1 MAPSTILGLSVLV
14 FLLFSAFF
22 LALSE
27 TAILTVTIVQARRM
41 EDEGRRGAA
50 TLNRILKRR
59 SDYLTTILLL
69 TLVTNLTATSIAST
83 LAYRSFQSWG
93 AVLATAA
100 MTVIIFIYCE
110 VAPKTYAVRYADKM
124 AVKVAGPVAFLGTV
138 FGPIVHVLAR
148 VATLSMRLV
157 GVHVTEPGPYMTEEE
172 LMTAVEISEEEG
184 VIKEEEKR
192 LIHHIFEFG
201 DTIVREVMMPR
212 PDMVCI
218 NEIVQFDDALGTA
231 VKEGH
236 SRFPVYRETIDNI
249 VGILYARDL
258 LAMVKTKKKDV
269 TVKDLM
275 RPAIFVPE
283 TKRVADL
290 LREIQKER
298 VHLAVVIDEYG
309 STAGLV
315 TMEDLLEEIVGE
327 IYDEYDAAT
336 EEIENIGEGRLRVDG
351 RAPVDDVSE
360 YFGVDLDYP
369 EVDSIGGLMLEL
381 FGRVPARGDT
391 TESDGLIFNIEKVA
405 GKRVIKVMISRANN
419 KNEPVSG
426 AEE

>member
-1 MAPSTILGLSVLV
+1 MA
-14 FLLFSAFF
+14 
-22 LALSE
+22 LAE
-27 TAILTVTIVQARRM
+27 TAILTVTVVQARRM
-41 EDEGRRGAA
+41 EEEGRRGAVA
-50 TLNRILKRR
+50 LGKILKKR
-59 SDYLTTILLL
+59 SDFLTTILLL

-83 LAYRSFQSWG
+83 LAYRSFKSWG
-93 AVLATAA
+93 AVLATAV
-100 MTVIIFIYCE
+100 MTIIIFIYCE

-124 AVKVAGPVAFLGTV
+124 AVRVAGPVVFLGTV
-138 FGPIVHVLAR
+138 FGPIVHLLAR
-148 VATLSMRLV
+148 VAILSMRLV
-157 GVHVTEPGPYMTEEE
+157 GIRVKEPGPYMTEEE

-212 PDMVCI
+212 PDMVCLEE
-218 NEIVQFDDALGTA
+218 NVALDKAIDTV
-231 VKEGH
+231 VKAGH
-236 SRFPVYRETIDNI
+236 SRFPVFKDNIDNI

-258 LAMVKTKKKDV
+258 LAMAARKTTGRAV
-269 TVKDLM
+269 RDLM

-327 IYDEYDAAT
+327 IYDEYDAAVA
-336 EEIENIGEGRLRVDG
+336 EIETLAEGRLRADG
-351 RAPVDDVSE
+351 RAPVDDVSD
-360 YFGVDLDYP
+360 YFQVKLDYP

-381 FGRVPARGDT
+381 FGRVPSRGET
-391 TESDGLIFNIEKVA
+391 VEADGLKFLIEKVA
-405 GKRVIKVMISRANN
+405 GRRVRTVLITRAE
-419 KNEPVSG
+419 KSD
-426 AEE
+426 A

>member
-1 MAPSTILGLSVLV
+1 MA
-14 FLLFSAFF
+14 
-22 LALSE
+22 LAE
-27 TAILTVTIVQARRM
+27 TAILTVTLVQARRM
-41 EDEGRRGAA
+41 EEEGRRGAVA
-50 TLNRILKRR
+50 LGKILKKR

-83 LAYRSFQSWG
+83 LAYRSFKSTG
-93 AVLATAA
+93 VALATAV
-100 MTVIIFIYCE
+100 MTIIIFIYCE

-124 AVKVAGPVAFLGTV
+124 AARVAGSVVFLGTV
-138 FGPIVHVLAR
+138 FGPVVHLLAR
-148 VATLSMRLV
+148 IAILSMRLV
-157 GVHVTEPGPYMTEEE
+157 GIRVSAPGPYMTEEE
-172 LMTAVEISEEEG
+172 LLTAVEISEEEG

-212 PDMVCI
+212 PDMICI
-218 NEIVQFDDALGTA
+218 DENVSMDKAIDTV
-231 VKEGH
+231 VKAGH
-236 SRFPVYRETIDNI
+236 SRFPVFKDNVDNI

-258 LAMVKTKKKDV
+258 LAMVAKKTTGGAVKDV
-269 TVKDLM
+269 M

-327 IYDEYDAAT
+327 IYDEYDAAIA
-336 EEIENIGEGRLRVDG
+336 EIETLAEGRLRVDG
-351 RAPVDDVSE
+351 RAPVDDVSD
-360 YFGVDLDYP
+360 YFQVKLDYP
-369 EVDSIGGLMLEL
+369 EVDTIGGLMLEI
-381 FGRVPARGDT
+381 FGRVPSRGENI
-391 TESDGLIFNIEKVA
+391 ESDGLEFKIEKVA
-405 GKRVIKVMISRANN
+405 GKRVRTVLITR
-419 KNEPVSG
+419 
-426 AEE
+426 AEETDEDMKGER

>member
-1 MAPSTILGLSVLV
+1 METSTILGLIS
-14 FLLFSAFF
+14 LLILLASASYVA
-22 LALSE
+22 LAE
-27 TAILTVTIVQARRM
+27 TAILTVTLVQARRM
-41 EDEGRRGAA
+41 EEEGRRGSTA
-50 TLNRILKRR
+50 LKKILKKR

-69 TLVTNLTATSIAST
+69 TLVANLTATSIAST
-83 LAYRSFQSWG
+83 LAYRSFKSWG
-93 AVLATAA
+93 AALATAV
-100 MTVIIFIYCE
+100 MTIIIFIYCE

-124 AVKVAGPVAFLGTV
+124 AVRVARPVVFLGTV
-138 FGPIVHVLAR
+138 FGPIVHLLAR
-148 VATLSMRLV
+148 AAMLSMRLF
-157 GVHVTEPGPYMTEEE
+157 GIRISEPGPYMTEEE
-172 LMTAVEISEEEG
+172 LLTAVEISEEEG

-218 NEIVQFDDALGTA
+218 SETVPLNEALEIV
-231 VKEGH
+231 VNEGH
-236 SRFPVYRETIDNI
+236 SRFPVWQDNVDNI

-258 LAMVKTKKKDV
+258 LGMVAKKTMDAK
-269 TVKDLM
+269 VKDLM

-290 LREIQKER
+290 LREIQQER

-327 IYDEYDAAT
+327 IYDEYDSAVD
-336 EEIENIGEGRLRVDG
+336 EIETLGEGRLRVDG

-360 YFGVDLDYP
+360 YFRIELDYP

-381 FGRVPARGDT
+381 FGRVPSRGENI
-391 TESDGLIFNIEKVA
+391 ESDGLMFKIEKVT
-405 GKRVIKVMISRANN
+405 GKRVRTVMITRAEADED
-419 KNEPVSG
+419 EPKG
-426 AEE
+426 KR